1 MPGPDRGE
9 NVHAVLPKNWCATR
23 AKSLLACTRLATNA
37 TDFPVLATFMRYVP
51 LGATA
56 DHFTPLYSTDL
67 SQVQFLVNN
76 KIARVANKL

>member
-1 MPGPDRGE
+1 VKPFTPFTLRIGAPL
-9 NVHAVLPKNWCATR
+9 VQK
-23 AKSLLACTRLATNA
+23 ACWPNTGLAT
-37 TDFPVLATFMRYVP
+37 TPLISRVLATFMRYVP

-56 DHFTPLYSTDL
+56 DHFAPLYSTDL